1 MNEILTKEQID
12 SFHKNGFLL
21 IKNFYDVSN
30 YIEPIQFH
38 IYEIIKLVINKYN
51 LPIQQK
57 AFSSK
62 TFFSGYLELIAHDRK
77 LGSIVYDAIK
87 QIPALIRLIS
97 LRENETIFKQL
108 RNTDLAGLAPKGYGI
123 RIDNPFEEKFRADW
137 HQEYPAQ
144 LKSLDGL
151 VFWTPLVNI
160 TQELGPVKICVSSHK
175 GGLKKVHTKDI
186 NNPDKTAA
194 YALILE
200 NKEKLISS
208 YEQIDPLS
216 GLGDLIIMDFLT
228 LHCSGFNISQQS
240 RWSIQ
245 FRYFNYKE
253 PTGVQIEWK
262 GAFAEGIDFSKIHPD
277 LVAD

>member
-1 MNEILTKEQID
+1 M
-12 SFHKNGFLL
+12 
-21 IKNFYDVSN
+21 
-30 YIEPIQFH
+30 
-38 IYEIIKLVINKYN
+38 
-51 LPIQQK
+51 
-57 AFSSK
+57 
-62 TFFSGYLELIAHDRK
+62 
-77 LGSIVYDAIK
+77 
-87 QIPALIRLIS
+87 
-97 LRENETIFKQL
+97 
-108 RNTDLAGLAPKGYGI
+108 
-123 RIDNPFEEKFRADW
+123 
-137 HQEYPAQ
+137 
-144 LKSLDGL
+144 
-151 VFWTPLVNI
+151 
-160 TQELGPVKICVSSHK
+160 
-175 GGLKKVHTKDI
+175 
-186 NNPDKTAA
+186 
-194 YALILE
+194 E